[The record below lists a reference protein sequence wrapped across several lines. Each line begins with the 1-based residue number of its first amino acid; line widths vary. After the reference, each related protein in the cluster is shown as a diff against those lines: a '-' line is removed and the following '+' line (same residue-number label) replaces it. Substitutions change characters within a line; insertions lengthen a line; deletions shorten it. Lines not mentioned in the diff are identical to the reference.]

1 MARTV
6 IQQKNT
12 NINDI
17 KCPDVDNTPLT
28 DGFEYPKRSKAY
40 KMQRQAQAM
49 GETKQH
55 PSRTQSS
62 APVVVEILKRP
73 DTMTEGSERKQA
85 EKRVPIDPQSISI
98 LIGARGRN
106 ISLICKFARVF
117 MSIEDDHFVT
127 FTPRKNAHDNSL
139 ELAHRMM
146 ISMIS
151 GGVLRWFN
159 HPAATNKYF
168 HPSVRNELENMVT
181 ATSQCS
187 LDLLRARNGHL
198 CLLVLAN
205 ADANLEY
212 VEEQIRNLRPM
223 LLEKINQYAQ
233 NPSTNDP
240 SYGNEETPYLTRTV
254 SDL

>member
-12 NINDI
+12 NTNDI
-17 KCPDVDNTPLT
+17 KCPNIDNTSLV
-28 DGFEYPKRSKAY
+28 DGFAYPKRSKSY
-40 KMQRQAQAM
+40 KMQC
-49 GETKQH
+49 
-55 PSRTQSS
+55 QSNAKEES
-62 APVVVEILKRP
+62 VVVEILKRP
-73 DTMTEGSERKQA
+73 DTKVEEQRA

-117 MSIEDDHFVT
+117 MSIEDNHTVT
-127 FTPRKNAHDNSL
+127 FTPRKNALENSL

-168 HPSVRNELENMVT
+168 HPSVRDELEKMVT
-181 ATSQCS
+181 ATSECS

-198 CLLVLAN
+198 CLLVLPN
-205 ADANLEY
+205 ADANLEH
-212 VEEQIRNLRPM
+212 VEEQIRNLRPT
-223 LLEKINQYAQ
+223 LLEKINLYAQ

-240 SYGNEETPYLTRTV
+240 SYGNEEPPQLSRTL
-254 SDL
+254 SD